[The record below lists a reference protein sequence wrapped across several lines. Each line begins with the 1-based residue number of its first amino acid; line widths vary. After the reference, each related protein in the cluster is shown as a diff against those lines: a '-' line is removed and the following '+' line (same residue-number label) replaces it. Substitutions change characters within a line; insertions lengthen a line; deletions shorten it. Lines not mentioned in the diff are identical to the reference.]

1 MANWPDV
8 LSRLIDGDDLT
19 AAETRWA
26 LAEVMEERATP
37 AQLAGFL
44 VGLRAKGESAEEV
57 AGLVQAMLEHAA
69 PIEIAGPV
77 VDVVGT
83 GGDGSDSVN
92 LSTMAALVVAA
103 AGHRV
108 VKHGNRAASSRTGSA
123 DLLEALG
130 VRLDLDPQQVAHVA
144 ETAGITFCFAP
155 VFHPAMRH
163 AGPTRRELGVPT
175 VFNILGPL
183 ANPSRPQAMAVGC
196 ADVRLAPVMA
206 EVLGSRG
213 VTAVV
218 VRGDDGMD
226 ELSTVATSTVW
237 RWIDGRVI
245 SEQIDAASLGL
256 PRSVAGDLAGGD
268 PAHNATIA
276 RAVLGGEPGPVA
288 DAVALNAAAAIA
300 AAVAEG
306 SGGWGDRS
314 FADWLAEALPVAQA
328 ALAAGEGAAV
338 LERWVA
344 ATMQAATA

>member
-8 LSRLIDGDDLT
+8 LSRLIEGQDLT
-19 AAETRWA
+19 ATETQWA
-26 LAEVMEERATP
+26 LAEVMEERATS

-44 VGLRAKGESAEEV
+44 IGLRAKGESAAEV
-57 AGLVQAMLEHAA
+57 AGLVEAMLEHAE
-69 PIEIAGPV
+69 PVEIPGTL

-103 AGHRV
+103 SGHRV

-130 VRLDLDPQQVAHVA
+130 VRLDLTPQQVADVA
-144 ETAGITFCFAP
+144 EQAEITFCFAP

-183 ANPSRPQAMAVGC
+183 ANPARPQAMAVGC
-196 ADVRLAPVMA
+196 ADARLSPVMA
-206 EVLGSRG
+206 EVLGRRG

-226 ELSTVATSTVW
+226 ELSTATTSTVW
-237 RWIDGRVI
+237 RWVDGRVVT
-245 SEQIDAASLGL
+245 EQVDAELLGI
-256 PRSVAGDLAGGD
+256 PRSEAGELTGGD
-268 PAHNATIA
+268 PEHNAAVA
-276 RAVLGGEPGPVA
+276 RAVLAGEPGAVSN
-288 DAVALNAAAAIA
+288 AVALNAAAAIA
-300 AAVAEG
+300 AAVAHEA
-306 SGGWGDRS
+306 GGWGDRS
-314 FADWLAEALPVAQA
+314 FADLLSEALPVAQEALASGAGVA
-328 ALAAGEGAAV
+328 ALQ
-338 LERWVA
+338 RWVEA
-344 ATMQAATA
+344 SAQAAAS